1 MSRDQRSI
9 DNWALWYAHMV
20 ARSFGSELRVA
31 FCLVPSYLGA
41 SDRHFRFMLEGLKE
55 VAGDL
60 AAHGVPFDL
69 LRGDP
74 TGAVPKYLDEHGAG
88 TLVMDFDPL
97 RAKTSWRSAVVDRAE
112 CTCVEVDAHNIVPCW
127 VASPKKEYAAATLRP
142 KLKRILP
149 EFIAA
154 MPGTLHAMDKRVE
167 DQVDWEGL
175 LKERGGDMRS
185 KDPAAGQGAAL
196 DRLHNFISSR
206 LSGYSERRND
216 PNVDGQS
223 GLSPYLH
230 FGMVSAQRIAL
241 EVRTST
247 APEVDKEAF
256 LEELI
261 VRRELS
267 DNFCFYDQM
276 YDGVECLPSWARLSL
291 RQHESDRR
299 EYHYGL
305 EELERGRTHDD
316 LWNAAQRQ
324 MVMTG
329 HMHGYLRM
337 YWAKK
342 VLEWSLDVGEA
353 MAKAITL
360 NDRYQLDGRD
370 PNGYAG
376 IAWSVGGLHDR
387 AWPERPIFGK
397 VRYMNYNGARSKFDV
412 DQFVQR
418 WS

>member
-9 DNWALWYAHMV
+9 DNWALWYAHLA
-20 ARSFGSELRVA
+20 ARSLGSELRVA
-31 FCLVPSYLGA
+31 FCLVPSYQGA

-60 AAHGVPFDL
+60 AALGVPFDL

-97 RAKTSWRSAVVDRAE
+97 RSKTSWRSAVVDRAE
-112 CTCVEVDAHNIVPCW
+112 CSCVEVDAHNIVPCW

-142 KLKRILP
+142 KLRRILP
-149 EFIAA
+149 EFIDA
-154 MPGTLHAMDKRVE
+154 MPGSLHARTDRVE
-167 DQVDWEGL
+167 DQIDWATL
-175 LKERGGDMRS
+175 LKERGNGTGS
-185 KDPAAGQGAAL
+185 ESLASGQKAAL
-196 DRLHNFISSR
+196 DRLRNFISSR
-206 LSGYSERRND
+206 LSGYTERRND
-216 PNVDGQS
+216 PNADGQS

-230 FGMVSAQRIAL
+230 FGMISAQRVAR
-241 EVRTST
+241 EVKAST
-247 APEVDKEAF
+247 APEIDKEAF

-267 DNFCFYDQM
+267 DNFCFYDQK
-276 YDGVECLPSWARLSL
+276 YDAVECLPSWAQLSL

-299 EYHYGL
+299 EYHYDL

-316 LWNAAQRQ
+316 LWNAAQGQ
-324 MVMTG
+324 MVRSG

-387 AWPERPIFGK
+387 AWPERPVFGK
-397 VRYMNYNGARSKFDV
+397 VRYMNYNGARTKFDV

-418 WS
+418 WT

>member
-9 DNWALWYAHMV
+9 DNWALGYANMV
-20 ARSFGSELRVA
+20 ARSLGSELRVA

-41 SDRHFRFMLEGLKE
+41 PDRHFLFMLEGLKE

-97 RAKTSWRSAVVDRAE
+97 RTKTSWRSAVVDRTE

-154 MPGTLHAMDKRVE
+154 MPEPLHATNKRVE
-167 DQVDWEGL
+167 DQVAWDGL
-175 LKERGGDMRS
+175 LRERGGDKRS
-185 KDPAAGQGAAL
+185 KAPTAGQRAAL
-196 DRLHNFISSR
+196 DHLKNFITTR
-206 LSGYSERRND
+206 LSGYAERRND
-216 PNVDGQS
+216 PNLDGQS
-223 GLSPYLH
+223 GLSPFIH

-241 EVRTST
+241 EVRSST

-276 YDGVECLPSWARLSL
+276 YDAVECLPSWARLSL

-299 EYHYGL
+299 EYHYSL
-305 EELERGRTHDD
+305 EELEGGRTHDD

-360 NDRYQLDGRD
+360 NDRYHLDGRD

-387 AWPERPIFGK
+387 AWPERPVFGK

-412 DQFVQR
+412 DKFVQR

>member
-9 DNWALWYAHMV
+9 DNWALWYAHQV
-20 ARSFGSELRVA
+20 ARSRGSDLRVA
-31 FCLVPSYLGA
+31 FCLVPSYNGA
-41 SDRHFRFMLEGLKE
+41 SDRHFRFMLEGLRE
-55 VAGDL
+55 VSGDL
-60 AAHGVPFDL
+60 AVHGVAFDL

-74 TGAVPKYLDEHGAG
+74 TNVMPKYLEEQGAG

-97 RAKTSWRSAVVDRAE
+97 RTKTAWRSGVVAGTD
-112 CTCVEVDAHNIVPCW
+112 CSCVEVDAHNIVPCW
-127 VASPKKEYAAATLRP
+127 LASPKKEYAAATLRP
-142 KLKRILP
+142 KIGRILP
-149 EFIAA
+149 EFMEAL
-154 MPGTLHAMDKRVE
+154 PGPLPAVAKRTE
-167 DQVDWEGL
+167 DRVRWDGL
-175 LKERGGDMRS
+175 MRERGGGTRS
-185 KDPAAGQGAAL
+185 EGPKAGQGAAL
-196 DRLHNFISSR
+196 ERLRHFISSR
-206 LSGYSERRND
+206 LTGYAERRND

-241 EVRTST
+241 EVRAST
-247 APEVDKEAF
+247 APEVDKRSF

-267 DNFCFYDQM
+267 DNFCYYDRL
-276 YDGVECLPSWARLSL
+276 YDSVECLPSWARLTL

-316 LWNAAQRQ
+316 LWNAAQAQ
-324 MVMTG
+324 MVQTG
-329 HMHGYLRM
+329 RMHGYLRM

-342 VLEWSLDVGEA
+342 MLEWSLDAAEA
-353 MAKAITL
+353 MANAIAL

-397 VRYMNYNGARSKFDV
+397 VRYMNYNGARNKFDV

>member
-1 MSRDQRSI
+1 MVKDASPSTSVPSAGRRARTLRSNDGNGPVVYWMSRDQRSI
-9 DNWALWYAHMV
+9 DNWALWYSHQV
-20 ARSFGSELRVA
+20 ARSLGSELRVT
-31 FCLVPSYLGA
+31 FCLVPSYQGA
-41 SDRHFRFMLEGLKE
+41 SDIHFRFMLEGLKE

-60 AAHGVPFDL
+60 AALGVPFDL
-69 LRGDP
+69 LTGDP

-97 RAKTSWRSAVVDRAE
+97 RAKTSWRSAVVDEAE

-149 EFIAA
+149 EFIEA
-154 MPGTLHAMDKRVE
+154 MPGPLHARNGRLE
-167 DQVDWEGL
+167 DQTDWTTL
-175 LKERGGDMRS
+175 LKKRGNGTGS
-185 KDPAAGQGAAL
+185 EIPTSGQRAAL
-196 DRLHNFISSR
+196 DRLRNFISSR
-206 LSGYSERRND
+206 LSGYAERRND

-230 FGMVSAQRIAL
+230 FGMVSAQRVAL
-241 EVRTST
+241 EVRAST

-276 YDGVECLPSWARLSL
+276 YDAVECLPSWARLSL

-316 LWNAAQRQ
+316 LWNAAQATDGHVPAAC
-324 MVMTG
+324 MVTCACTG
-329 HMHGYLRM
+329 PRRC
-337 YWAKK
+337 W
-342 VLEWSLDVGEA
+342 
-353 MAKAITL
+353 
-360 NDRYQLDGRD
+360 
-370 PNGYAG
+370 
-376 IAWSVGGLHDR
+376 
-387 AWPERPIFGK
+387 
-397 VRYMNYNGARSKFDV
+397 NGAWTWARPWP
-412 DQFVQR
+412 R
-418 WS
+418 P